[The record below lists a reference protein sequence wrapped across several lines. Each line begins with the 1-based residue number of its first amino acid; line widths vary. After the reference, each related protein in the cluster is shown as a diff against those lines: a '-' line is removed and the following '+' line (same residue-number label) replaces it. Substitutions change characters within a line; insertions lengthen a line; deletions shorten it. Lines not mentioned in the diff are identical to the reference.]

1 MQTFRAHDGTEL
13 AYTTLGT
20 ASAAQPPALLVPGG
34 PCRGVDYLEDLAGV
48 GAERPI
54 VVLHPRGTP
63 TSGGRSHG
71 WWADAD
77 DLIALADHLG
87 LDRVDVIGHSAGTRL
102 VLAAS
107 ARYPDRLRRRALVTP
122 AAAWLTDAAWDGDA
136 IGGRRGDPAVIAAL
150 ESLTGPQPL
159 DQRQWNAAR
168 AVEGPAGY
176 AHWTARERAHS
187 TVGEWELAAVEAWF
201 TGIPGDAA
209 ARVLAA
215 PRIPTLVIAG
225 DADILSGVAPVEAYA
240 AALAADVQTI
250 PDCGHYPWV
259 EQPESFA
266 AALGGWLRG

>member
-1 MQTFRAHDGTEL
+1 MQTFRTADGTEL
-13 AYTTLGT
+13 AYSTIGT
-20 ASAAQPPALLVPGG
+20 ASSERPPALVVPGG

-48 GAERPI
+48 GAERQL

-63 TSGGRSHG
+63 TSGGRSNG

-87 LDRVDVIGHSAGTRL
+87 LDRFDVIGHSAGSRL

-107 ARYPDRLRRRALVTP
+107 ARFPDRLRRLALITP

-150 ESLTGPQPL
+150 ESLTGAQPV
-159 DQRQWNAAR
+159 DQRQWDAAR
-168 AVEGPAGY
+168 AVEAPAGY
-176 AHWTARERAHS
+176 AHWTARERTHS
-187 TVGEWELAAVEAWF
+187 TVGGRELAAVEAWF
-201 TGIPGDAA
+201 TGIPDDAVT
-209 ARVLAA
+209 RILAS

-225 DADILSGVAPVEAYA
+225 DADILSGVAPVAAYA
-240 AALAADVQTI
+240 EALGAELRMI

-259 EQPESFA
+259 EQPEAFR
-266 AALGGWLRG
+266 AALGGWLAA